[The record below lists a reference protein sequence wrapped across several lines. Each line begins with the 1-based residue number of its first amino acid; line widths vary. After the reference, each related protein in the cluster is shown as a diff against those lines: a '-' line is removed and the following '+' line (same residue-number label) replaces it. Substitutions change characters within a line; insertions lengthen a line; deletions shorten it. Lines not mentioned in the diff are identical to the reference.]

1 VVHPDTIA
9 AIATPLGGE
18 AGIGVVRIS
27 GPDSLSII
35 KSIFKP
41 SSKKP
46 FISHQILHGWIV
58 DKSKVIDQVLVSYM
72 ASPRSYT
79 GEDVI
84 EISCHG
90 GGTVLKTV
98 LGLVVKAGAR
108 IAGRGEF
115 TKRAFLNGKL
125 DLAQAEAVIDLIK
138 AKTREV
144 SLLAASQLKGSLS
157 SMIKEARNALLI
169 LLAELEASIDFPD
182 EIPDIDHERAK
193 NSISSSAA
201 TIKSL
206 IDTAEL
212 GRMFREGISITI
224 AGKPNVGKSSLLN
237 ALVREERAIVTEE
250 PGTTRDVIE
259 ETLNIG
265 GIPAR
270 VLDTAGIRHTE
281 SKTEKI
287 GINRAFKAIEGADV
301 VLLLLDISKAFSGED
316 MDLIEK
322 TKDIR
327 RIIVL
332 NKSDLPHKL
341 NATDVLRKAGNAQTV
356 EVSALNGNGVGDLEK
371 MIFDTIVS
379 NNVVAENT
387 EVMVNLR
394 QKESLLRAKEHLER
408 CLESVEKRMPGDFLS
423 IDLKGAIAALGEVTG
438 EVVTDEVIDRIFE
451 GFCVGK

>member
-1 VVHPDTIA
+1 MHPDTIV

-27 GPDSLSII
+27 GPDSLGII
-35 KSIFKP
+35 KSIFMP
-41 SSKKP
+41 SSKGDFK
-46 FISHQILHGWIV
+46 SHQIRHGWVV
-58 DKSKVIDQVLVSYM
+58 DNSRMVDQVVVSYM

-90 GGTVLKTV
+90 GGTVLKNV
-98 LGLVVKAGAR
+98 LGLAVKAGAS
-108 IAGRGEF
+108 IANRGEF

-138 AKTREV
+138 AKTREG

-157 SMIKEARNALLI
+157 SMIKEARNGLLS
-169 LLAELEASIDFPD
+169 LLAEIEASIDFPD
-182 EIPDIDHERAK
+182 EMPDVNCDKAK
-193 NSISSSAA
+193 KLIESTAI
-201 TIKSL
+201 TIEKL
-206 IDTAEL
+206 IDTAAL
-212 GRMFREGISITI
+212 GKIYREGISIAI

-237 ALVREERAIVTEE
+237 ALAREERAIVTEE

-259 ETLNIG
+259 ETLNIMG
-265 GIPAR
+265 VPAR

-287 GINRAFKAIEGADV
+287 GINRALKAIEGADI
-301 VLLLLDISKAFSGED
+301 VLLLLDISQALSVED
-316 MDLIEK
+316 LDLMDK
-322 TKDIR
+322 TKGIR

-332 NKSDLPHKL
+332 NKRDLPNVL
-341 NATDVLRKAGNAQTV
+341 NIQDVLKKTGNEQAV
-356 EVSALNGNGVGDLEK
+356 EVSALDGNGVRELEK
-371 MIFDTIVS
+371 VIFDTIIS
-379 NNVVAENT
+379 NNVVAENA

-394 QKESLLRAKEHLER
+394 QKESLLKAKDCLQK
-408 CLESVEKRMPGDFLS
+408 CLESVETRMQGDFVS

-438 EVVTDEVIDRIFE
+438 EVVTDELIERIFE
-451 GFCVGK
+451 SFCVGK